1 MRLQWRPDPAQANK
15 RVATSPAYHYVLLE
29 LADGQGALHVRH
41 RGDRPS
47 APTIKDF
54 TYKSPKAAQNGA
66 QRFEDKHGY
75 ADPAHFAPAAVV
87 PFLRPFSAQVKQL
100 IKEAQQHAQ
109 GTAAV
114 PSAVGDISTYV
125 EMATEAYDELCTELL
140 CCRLYDC
147 YNRTEPGAMHCD
159 EHQTDDTT
167 EE

>member
-75 ADPAHFAPAAVV
+75 ADPAHHAPAAVV
-87 PFLRPFSAQVKQL
+87 PFLWRFSDHTRAYIRGMQ
-100 IKEAQQHAQ
+100 ERAQ
-109 GTAAV
+109 GLASIPRGADVSTFIETATM
-114 PSAVGDISTYV
+114 D
-125 EMATEAYDELCTELL
+125 YDELCTELL

-159 EHQTDDTT
+159 EHQADTTT

>member
-29 LADGQGALHVRH
+29 LADGQADLHVRH

-47 APTIKDF
+47 APTIKGF

-75 ADPAHFAPAAVV
+75 ADPAHHAPAAVV
-87 PFLRPFSAQVKQL
+87 PFLWPFSEHTRTYIRGMQ
-100 IKEAQQHAQ
+100 ERAQ
-109 GTAAV
+109 GLAPVPRGEDVSTFVETA
-114 PSAVGDISTYV
+114 TM
-125 EMATEAYDELCTELL
+125 EYDELCKELL

-159 EHQTDDTT
+159 EHQTDNTT
-167 EE
+167 ED